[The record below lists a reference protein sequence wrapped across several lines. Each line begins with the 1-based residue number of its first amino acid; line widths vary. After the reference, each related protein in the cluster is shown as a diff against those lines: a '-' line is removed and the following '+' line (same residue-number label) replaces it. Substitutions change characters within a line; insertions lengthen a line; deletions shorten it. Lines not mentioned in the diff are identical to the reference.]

1 MKVFLPLKQRCV
13 AWIWGLTPNCADMA
27 RLASES
33 LDKALPLGLR
43 LRMRLHFLVCVW
55 CARYFKQLK
64 FLRENAPHLEHRAI
78 DLPGLRLSLEA
89 RRRIVQHLQNAPGKC
104 IE

>member
-1 MKVFLPLKQRCV
+1 MKTFQPFKQRSV
-13 AWIWGLTPNCADMA
+13 ALILGLTPDCADMA

-33 LDKALPLGLR
+33 LDKALPLYLR

-64 FLRENAPHLEHRAI
+64 FLHEAALHLERRAI
-78 DLPGLRLSLEA
+78 DLRGLRLSLEA
-89 RRRIVQHLQNAPGKC
+89 RRRIVQHLQNAHGK
-104 IE
+104 